1 MTQVDFEQPSQ
12 EVPAPKPS
20 GSGRIVAAGVVGA
33 LALGAGLG
41 LWARPASPPEPVAG
55 PVAPEAPRPALQIV
69 VDDGPAPIGP
79 LLEVLPGEPPAPA
92 AEPARPDPPELQAPR
107 RTAGLMKV
115 DAVVAAE
122 PLLAPAV
129 KIEPKLQKAASAPT
143 EAPIHKAAPPV
154 PLLPPKA
161 DKLAAANAR
170 AQADAAKVERAK
182 VEKAKA
188 EKARIEQAKAEK
200 TRTEQARVQRARAE
214 KAKAEKDARLAK
226 AERARSEKAGKLA
239 KADKAKAAKAKATK
253 LAKADPRKPTPESRR
268 LTTLVK
274 AVKTAPAR
282 LKAEVAKKKVEV
294 AQART
299 PPKAQKASVRPAPAK
314 AAAPKPPARR
324 PTPVGKGPVG
334 EGPMRVARNDACA
347 AGDPGEAAVCADR
360 RLGVRDRQLQQAY
373 RNAEAAGVPASA
385 LRRQQARWLQ
395 ARAAAAREAPWAVED
410 VYEARIAELNDLTR
424 DAREN

>member
-12 EVPAPKPS
+12 DAPASRPS

-41 LWARPASPPEPVAG
+41 LWARPASPPESGARAA
-55 PVAPEAPRPALQIV
+55 APEAAPRPALQIV

-79 LLEVLPGEPPAPA
+79 LLEVLPGEPSRAAEPSPAPA
-92 AEPARPDPPELQAPR
+92 ELQAPR
-107 RTAGLMKV
+107 GAAGLMKV
-115 DAVVAAE
+115 DAVVAAG

-129 KIEPKLQKAASAPT
+129 KIEPKPEISAPT
-143 EAPIHKAAPPV
+143 PPEAPIRKAAPMPK
-154 PLLPPKA
+154 LSAPKA
-161 DKLAAANAR
+161 DKRVAVGSRETALAR
-170 AQADAAKVERAK
+170 VETT
-182 VEKAKA
+182 
-188 EKARIEQAKAEK
+188 KAEK
-200 TRTEQARVQRARAE
+200 TRVEKAKLEKSKLEKARTERARAE
-214 KAKAEKDARLAK
+214 KAEGDARLAK
-226 AERARSEKAGKLA
+226 AERAKAEKAGKLA

-253 LAKADPRKPTPESRR
+253 LAKADARKPAPEGRR

-299 PPKAQKASVRPAPAK
+299 APKAQKASVRPPAAK
-314 AAAPKPPARR
+314 AVAAKPPARR
-324 PTPVGKGPVG
+324 PAPVG

-347 AGDPGEAAVCADR
+347 AGDAGEAAVCADR